1 MPALNEERNIKI
13 SIISTLNAFK
23 RRNII
28 GNIIIINDGSTD
40 NTRKI
45 VENIMLKNKLIRLI
59 NHEKSMGIG
68 YSFLEG
74 VKQSRNDI
82 VVMFPGDNENDPD
95 DALNFINLME
105 YVDVIVPFI
114 HNVEVRNRKRRIISS
129 LYRFIINMTFGINL
143 NYTNGTVFY
152 KRCIFDNIELKSF
165 GFFYQAEILIKLVR
179 QGYLFAEVPNFLANR
194 ITGKSKATTLKALFK
209 VIKSYLHLVYE
220 IHIRRIETKKPKWA
234 YRKFNKH
241 TVSYKKYLSI
251 K

>member
-1 MPALNEERNIKI
+1 M
-13 SIISTLNAFK
+13 
-23 RRNII
+23 
-28 GNIIIINDGSTD
+28 
-40 NTRKI
+40 
-45 VENIMLKNKLIRLI
+45 
-59 NHEKSMGIG
+59 
-68 YSFLEG
+68 
-74 VKQSRNDI
+74 
-82 VVMFPGDNENDPD
+82 
-95 DALNFINLME
+95 NFINLME